1 MGYIEN
7 IIEADLGSF
16 ISDDSAMPHETSPS
30 SLVVDGL
37 MESGRGLTYQLGT
50 REGITESLRLL
61 VLTAAAYSAL
71 C

>member
-16 ISDDSAMPHETSPS
+16 ISDDSAMSHRYSPS
-30 SLVVDGL
+30 GLFIDGL
-37 MESGRGLTYQLGT
+37 METGRGLSYQLGT